1 MENNDK
7 NKEKILI
14 NMLPV
19 GRSGKIS
26 EIWVS
31 LTIDKNI
38 LTAQQIWMKYN
49 SGSISSL
56 AACKRIFGEILA
68 MESQNDSEN
77 KLNNLEVTY

>member
-19 GRSGKIS
+19 GRSGGIN

>member
-7 NKEKILI
+7 NKEKSLI

-19 GRSGKIS
+19 GRSGGIN